1 MQKIFVPLFLIIV
14 LAGCSNEIEIKEKP
28 KEIVLVEEKIQ
39 LPSFD
44 SIEKPILSLNNQ
56 IGFDSIYEEICWL
69 DCSAEDRLN
78 HQFNNQGQA
87 QIGDVIRVKWDNMNP
102 APNKVEIKEYTNE
115 FHQIGDT
122 QIIADEQNGFYIEVT
137 DTSYNKIYELI
148 FIWEENEKSVG
159 KSRLAFP
166 LTN

>member
-1 MQKIFVPLFLIIV
+1 M
-14 LAGCSNEIEIKEKP
+14 
-28 KEIVLVEEKIQ
+28 
-39 LPSFD
+39 
-44 SIEKPILSLNNQ
+44 
-56 IGFDSIYEEICWL
+56 

-102 APNKVEIKEYTNE
+102 APNKVEI
-115 FHQIGDT
+115 IGNT
-122 QIIADEQNGFYIEVT
+122 QFIADGQNGFYMKVK

-148 FIWEENEKSVG
+148 FIWEQNEKSVG